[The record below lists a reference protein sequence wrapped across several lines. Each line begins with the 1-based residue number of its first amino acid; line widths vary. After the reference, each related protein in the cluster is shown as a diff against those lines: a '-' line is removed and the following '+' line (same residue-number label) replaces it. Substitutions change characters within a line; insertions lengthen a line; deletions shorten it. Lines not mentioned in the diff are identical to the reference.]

1 MKVNI
6 FYSIKMIEVK
16 DIKYEVVNKQKIIY
30 SFVCDN
36 ENIKIISNTIN
47 IDVEN
52 QETLDYK
59 IEDNKIH
66 LLKPIKKLPKS
77 IFITL

>member
-52 QETLDYK
+52 
-59 IEDNKIH
+59 
-66 LLKPIKKLPKS
+66 
-77 IFITL
+77 